1 MTSPIKL
8 TPQEMDMLLKD
19 IALQIEYVEDNLDDY
34 PIYDTDIQNLS
45 DPIREILEK
54 GGYM

>member
-19 IALQIEYVEDNLDDY
+19 IALQIEYVEDNLEDY